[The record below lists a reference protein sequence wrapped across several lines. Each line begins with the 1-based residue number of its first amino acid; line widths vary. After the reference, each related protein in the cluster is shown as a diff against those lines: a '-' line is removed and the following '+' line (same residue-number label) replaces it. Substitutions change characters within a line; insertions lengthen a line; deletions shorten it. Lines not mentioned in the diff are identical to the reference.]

1 MKELKMTQHKD
12 GAGKKRRL
20 RFISSLFAIILM
32 LGCIMIPDTNAQA
45 SSLSV
50 GVSASSVKIGDTVT
64 VSITVPAGVSA
75 TVNVTYPSGIF
86 SFSSASDTAS
96 ANGGTV
102 SMTIGSYGSSN
113 TKTTGTMKFK
123 AKAAGSATFSASAPI
138 AGNQDG
144 DRVSV
149 GGASASV
156 RVKNEANENNSNKSD
171 SSNGSDTSDS
181 NSDDNKTKSADNSL
195 ASLTLSSGSLSPA
208 FKYSVTNY
216 TAEVANDV
224 TSVVVSAKTSNANAT
239 VESVKGG
246 ENLSVGA
253 NKIQI
258 VVKAEN
264 GVTATYTIT
273 VTRKESGDN
282 TDEPEPDN
290 TDEPQ
295 EQCYDIGGVKMYPSE
310 DGDESQ
316 IPEEFS
322 LSEITLWEK
331 AYPYWVNDTIG
342 SDVGLIYLVDENQEN
357 GAWYRISEASP
368 YEAKPFICFKS
379 EYGYIIATPEKMNE
393 TAPAGYTSETI
404 SIEGKGVADAFVK
417 AGDEENC
424 LIYAVN
430 QDGVY
435 GLYQYDL
442 QDRTYM
448 RYKEAPVAED
458 TQVPEEPTI
467 EDSTKVSDLESQNR
481 LLFYAFIV
489 VVAILLV
496 VIVILVV
503 KRRHDGD
510 DYADDDDYEEE
521 DEEDEEEEDTDSASK
536 DVGYRMD
543 ELDLSDER
551 AGASKRY
558 DRSAFLSGDEV
569 TAEDAEPDETAEE
582 QTNIEG
588 EPESEITDEE
598 SIGTENQILPEATGT
613 EAETAKQLDED
624 STMKEAN
631 EQAQEADLGGEHMQQ
646 EKSLEVTT
654 NTVDLEAVL
663 AQAVA
668 ETMDERADGKVQTVE
683 KNDDVVKSEET
694 ISTEEDDDA
703 AVQEESEEERPRKDT
718 HKKKSYREKIRESM
732 DDFEDED
739 DFDSEE
745 DEEDYD
751 DEPKKSR
758 KEKKE
763 KHGFFGRKKKNDE
776 DEDDDIEFLDL

>member
-12 GAGKKRRL
+12 EAGKKRRL
-20 RFISSLFAIILM
+20 RFLSSLFAIVLM

-75 TVNVTYPSGIF
+75 TVNVTYPSGTF

-171 SSNGSDTSDS
+171 SSNGSDASDN

-208 FKYSVTNY
+208 FKYNVTNY

-273 VTRKESGDN
+273 VTRKESGDT

-316 IPEEFS
+316 IPEGFA

-368 YEAKPFICFKS
+368 YEANPFICFKS

-393 TAPAGYTSETI
+393 TAPEGYTSETI
-404 SIEGKGVADAFVK
+404 NIEGKGVADAFVK

-489 VVAILLV
+489 VVAILLI

-510 DYADDDDYEEE
+510 DYEDDDDYEEE
-521 DEEDEEEEDTDSASK
+521 DEEEEEEEDTDSASN
-536 DVGYRMD
+536 DVGYHED

-551 AGASKRY
+551 VGASKRY
-558 DRSAFLSGDEV
+558 DRSAFLTGDEV
-569 TAEDAEPDETAEE
+569 TAEDAELDETAEE

-598 SIGTENQILPEATGT
+598 STSAENPIVSEAAVT
-613 EAETAKQLDED
+613 EAET
-624 STMKEAN
+624 S
-631 EQAQEADLGGEHMQQ
+631 G
-646 EKSLEVTT
+646 VTT

-694 ISTEEDDDA
+694 ISTEEDDDV

-718 HKKKSYREKIRESM
+718 HKKKSYREKIREAM

-751 DEPKKSR
+751 DELKKSR

-763 KHGFFGRKKKNDE
+763 KHGFFGRKKKKDE

>member
-12 GAGKKRRL
+12 EAGKKRRL
-20 RFISSLFAIILM
+20 RFLSSLFAIVLM

-75 TVNVTYPSGIF
+75 TVNVTYPSGTF

-156 RVKNEANENNSNKSD
+156 RVKNEANEDNSNKSD
-171 SSNGSDTSDS
+171 NSNGSDTSDN

-208 FKYSVTNY
+208 FKYNVTNY

-273 VTRKESGDN
+273 VTRKESGDT

-316 IPEEFS
+316 IPEEFA

-404 SIEGKGVADAFVK
+404 NIEGKGVSDAFVK

-448 RYKEAPVAED
+448 RYKEASVAEN
-458 TQVPEEPTI
+458 TQVTEEPTI

-489 VVAILLV
+489 VVAILLI

-510 DYADDDDYEEE
+510 DYEDDEDYEEE
-521 DEEDEEEEDTDSASK
+521 DEEEEEEEDTDSASN
-536 DVGYRMD
+536 DVGYHED

-551 AGASKRY
+551 VGASKRY
-558 DRSAFLSGDEV
+558 DRSAFLTGDEV

-598 SIGTENQILPEATGT
+598 STSAENPIVSEAAVTET
-613 EAETAKQLDED
+613 ET
-624 STMKEAN
+624 S
-631 EQAQEADLGGEHMQQ
+631 
-646 EKSLEVTT
+646 EVTT

-683 KNDDVVKSEET
+683 KNDDVVKSEDT
-694 ISTEEDDDA
+694 LSSEEDDA

-718 HKKKSYREKIRESM
+718 HKKKSYREKIREAM

-739 DFDSEE
+739 EFGFE
-745 DEEDYD
+745 DDEDDYD

-776 DEDDDIEFLDL
+776 DEDDDIEFLNL